1 MSVTCWAEA
10 EEMRVRRAR
19 NECMERKPIVKDV
32 DWTCKK
38 RMTVLKTIRS

>member
-32 DWTCKK
+32 D
-38 RMTVLKTIRS
+38 